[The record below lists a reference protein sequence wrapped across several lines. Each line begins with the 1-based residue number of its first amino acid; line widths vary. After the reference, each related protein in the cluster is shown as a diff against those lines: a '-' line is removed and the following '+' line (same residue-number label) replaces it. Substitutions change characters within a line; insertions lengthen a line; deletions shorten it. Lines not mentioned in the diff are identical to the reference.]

1 MNPANDYGSIQRS
14 HAAGILAQV
23 FPGEWET
30 LSAVQRYLVSVDYL
44 DAANEE
50 DIGARE
56 YARRIGAGNLASYGR
71 TMEARANGAR
81 PWSAQ

>member
-1 MNPANDYGSIQRS
+1 MKPANDYGAITRG

-23 FPGEWET
+23 FGAEWQGLT
-30 LSAVQRYLVSVDYL
+30 AAQRYLICVDYL

-50 DIGARE
+50 DCGARE

-71 TMEARANGAR
+71 TMEARSNSSR
-81 PWSAQ
+81 PWSAK